1 MLVFEFFIEFQGSS
15 LICYNRIIVKRLTL
29 VNKNIDKRLKLNPM
43 ANSLHKRICEAR
55 KSSGLSQAELSKKL
69 NIHLTTLSKYENGH
83 RLPDSDILSHIAN
96 ICQVDPAWL
105 LTGSDAPER
114 HKSINPMPVD
124 RGKPRTVSVP
134 VHAFAGAGGPVE
146 IWEHDPVEFVDVPAH
161 WMKPNIQSAIIR
173 GRSME
178 PTIVDGAVVG
188 VNTEFKQII
197 SGEMYALWMDYEGAI
212 VKRLYVEK
220 DVLRIVSDNKDFPE
234 MQLGRDEINE
244 ESFILGKVSWLMQS
258 Y

>member
-1 MLVFEFFIEFQGSS
+1 MLEKS
-15 LICYNRIIVKRLTL
+15 
-29 VNKNIDKRLKLNPM
+29 NKN
-43 ANSLHKRICEAR
+43 SLRFIKCFEQ
-55 KSSGLSQAELSKKL
+55 SGLSQIKFANSLSTSSGHVNEILKGKKNASYALSKL
-69 NIHLTTLSKYENGH
+69 AEALIESLSGSGLT
-83 RLPDSDILSHIAN
+83 DVSDKATQGEGES
-96 ICQVDPAWL
+96 
-105 LTGSDAPER
+105 
-114 HKSINPMPVD
+114 
-124 RGKPRTVSVP
+124 GKGLKGDLKGNPRTVSVP

-146 IWEHDPVEFVDVPAH
+146 IWEHDPVQFVDIPAH
-161 WMKPNIQSAIIR
+161 WMKPSIQSAIIR

-188 VNTEFKQII
+188 VDTEFKQII

-234 MQLGRDEINE
+234 MRLGRDEINE